1 MSKRDF
7 YQTLGVSRSS
17 TADEIKKA
25 YRKLAMQYHPD
36 KNPNN
41 KKAED
46 KFKEI
51 SEAYETLS
59 DDDKRKTYDQF
70 GHAGAG
76 GNPFG
81 GAGGFGAGGFS
92 GHQNRGGFGGGGAGA
107 DPFQDIFGD
116 VFGDIFNQSGGR
128 AGPRAGANAYRNQAQ
143 KGSDLKYSLAI
154 TFEEA
159 AVGCEKTISF
169 MRQLGSKE
177 DNTRLAV
184 TVPAG
189 VKEGQRLK
197 LAGEGDRPSSGPAGD
212 LYVVIDL
219 QEHLLFRRED
229 NDVIL
234 DLPITY
240 TDAILGTSMEI
251 PTLFGKAE
259 IKIPAGTH
267 SGQNF
272 RLKSKGFP
280 RIGATGSG
288 DMLVRVI
295 VDTPLKTN
303 SRQKELLEELQ
314 RYKDETPLVKSFS
327 EKMQSLLRNR
337 K

>member
-59 DDDKRKTYDQF
+59 DDEKRKTYDQF

-81 GAGGFGAGGFS
+81 AGGFGAGGFS
-92 GHQNRGGFGGGGAGA
+92 GRQSRGGAPGG

-116 VFGDIFNQSGGR
+116 VFGDIFNQSGGAR
-128 AGPRAGANAYRNQAQ
+128 GGPRPGANTYTRGGPQ
-143 KGSDLKYSLAI
+143 KGSDLKYSLSI

-159 AVGCEKTISF
+159 AIGCEKTISF
-169 MRQLGSKE
+169 MRQVGSKE
-177 DNTRLAV
+177 ENTRLAV

-212 LYVVIDL
+212 LYVVVDL

-314 RYKDETPLVKSFS
+314 RYKEETPLVKSFS
-327 EKMQSLLRNR
+327 EKMQSLLRTR

>member
-7 YQTLGVSRSS
+7 YQIIGVSRSA

-46 KFKEI
+46 KFKEL

-59 DDDKRKTYDQF
+59 DDEKRKTYDQF

-76 GNPFG
+76 GNPF
-81 GAGGFGAGGFS
+81 AGAGGFS
-92 GHQNRGGFGGGGAGA
+92 GRQSRGGGAGPGA

-116 VFGDIFNQSGGR
+116 VFGDIFNQPGGGR
-128 AGPRAGANAYRNQAQ
+128 TGARPGANAYRNQAQ
-143 KGSDLKYSLAI
+143 KGSDLKYSLTI

-159 AVGCEKTISF
+159 AVGTEKTISF
-169 MRQLGSKE
+169 MRQVGSKE
-177 DNTRLAV
+177 ENTRLAV

-197 LAGEGDRPSSGPAGD
+197 LAGEGDRPSSGSGGD
-212 LYVVIDL
+212 LYVVVDL
-219 QEHLLFRRED
+219 QEHVLFRRED

-234 DLPITY
+234 DLLPIA
-240 TDAILGTSMEI
+240 D
-251 PTLFGKAE
+251 
-259 IKIPAGTH
+259 
-267 SGQNF
+267 
-272 RLKSKGFP
+272 
-280 RIGATGSG
+280 
-288 DMLVRVI
+288 
-295 VDTPLKTN
+295 
-303 SRQKELLEELQ
+303 
-314 RYKDETPLVKSFS
+314 
-327 EKMQSLLRNR
+327 
-337 K
+337 

>member
-1 MSKRDF
+1 MSKKDY
-7 YQTLGVSRSS
+7 YQLLGVSRSAS
-17 TADEIKKA
+17 ADEIKKA

-41 KKAED
+41 KKAEER
-46 KFKEI
+46 FKEI
-51 SEAYETLS
+51 SEANEVLS
-59 DDDKRKTYDQF
+59 DEQKRQSYDQF
-70 GHAGAG
+70 GHAGAQ

-81 GAGGFGAGGFS
+81 GAGGFGAGAG
-92 GHQNRGGFGGGGAGA
+92 GARGGRSNDFN
-107 DPFQDIFGD
+107 DIFGD
-116 VFGDIFNQSGGR
+116 VFGDIFNQTRGNPRGG
-128 AGPRAGANAYRNQAQ
+128 GFGAGAARNPN
-143 KGSDLKYSLAI
+143 KGTDLKYTLSI

-159 AVGCEKTISF
+159 AVGAEKVISF
-169 MRQLGSKE
+169 VRQAGSKE
-177 DNTRLAV
+177 ENARLSV

-197 LAGEGDRPSSGPAGD
+197 LSGEGDKPSSNNAGD
-212 LYVVIDL
+212 LYVIIDL
-219 QEHLLFRRED
+219 QEHLLFKREE

-234 DLPITY
+234 DLPVSY
-240 TDAILGTSMEI
+240 TDAILGKTLEI

-280 RIGATGSG
+280 KIGSTGSG
-288 DMLVRVI
+288 DMLVRVT
-295 VDTPLKTN
+295 VDTPSKTN
-303 SRQKELLEELQ
+303 LRQKELLEELS
-314 RYKDETPLVKSFS
+314 RYNEETPLVKSYN
-327 EKMQSLLRNR
+327 EKMQSLLRIR

>member
-1 MSKRDF
+1 MSKKDY
-7 YQTLGVSRSS
+7 YQLLGVARS
-17 TADEIKKA
+17 ANGDEIKKA

-51 SEAYETLS
+51 SEAYEVLS
-59 DDDKRKTYDQF
+59 DDTKRQNYDQF
-70 GHAGAG
+70 GHAGAQ

-81 GAGGFGAGGFS
+81 GGFGAGA
-92 GHQNRGGFGGGGAGA
+92 GGFGGGFGGARGGRSN
-107 DPFQDIFGD
+107 DFNDIFGD
-116 VFGDIFNQSGGR
+116 VFGDIFNQTRGNPRGG
-128 AGPRAGANAYRNQAQ
+128 GFGTNTGRNPN
-143 KGSDLKYSLAI
+143 KGSDLKYTLTI
-154 TFEEA
+154 TLEEA
-159 AVGCEKTISF
+159 AVGIEKVISF
-169 MRQLGSKE
+169 VRQSGSKE
-177 DNTRLAV
+177 ENARLAV

-197 LAGEGDRPSSGPAGD
+197 LSGEGDKPSSNGAGD
-212 LYVVIDL
+212 LYVIIDL
-219 QEHLLFRRED
+219 QEHLLFKREE

-234 DLPITY
+234 DLPVSY
-240 TDAILGTSMEI
+240 TDAILGKTLEI

-280 RIGATGSG
+280 KIGSTGSG
-288 DMLVRVI
+288 DMLVRVT
-295 VDTPLKTN
+295 VDTPAKTN
-303 SRQKELLEELQ
+303 LRQKELLEELS
-314 RYKDETPLVKSFS
+314 RYNEETPLVKSYN
-327 EKMQSLLRNR
+327 EKMQTLIRNR

>member
-1 MSKRDF
+1 MSKKDY
-7 YQTLGVSRSS
+7 YQLLGVARS
-17 TADEIKKA
+17 ANGDEIKKA

-41 KKAED
+41 KKAEE

-51 SEAYETLS
+51 SEAYEVLS
-59 DDDKRKTYDQF
+59 DETKRQNYDQF
-70 GHAGAG
+70 GHAGAQ

-81 GAGGFGAGGFS
+81 GAGA
-92 GHQNRGGFGGGGAGA
+92 GGFGGGFGGARGGRNN
-107 DPFQDIFGD
+107 DFNDIFGD
-116 VFGDIFNQSGGR
+116 VFGDIFNQTRGNSR
-128 AGPRAGANAYRNQAQ
+128 AGGGFGAGQGRNPN
-143 KGSDLKYSLAI
+143 KGSDLKYTLAI

-159 AVGCEKTISF
+159 AVGTEKVISF
-169 MRQLGSKE
+169 ARQAGSKE
-177 DNTRLAV
+177 ENARLAV

-197 LAGEGDRPSSGPAGD
+197 LSGEGDKPSSNGAGD
-212 LYVVIDL
+212 LYVIIDL
-219 QEHLLFRRED
+219 QEHLLFKREE

-234 DLPITY
+234 ELPVSY
-240 TDAILGTSMEI
+240 TDAILGKTLEI

-280 RIGATGSG
+280 KIGSTGSG
-288 DMLVRVI
+288 DMLVKVT
-295 VDTPLKTN
+295 VDTPSKTN
-303 SRQKELLEELQ
+303 SRQKELLEELS
-314 RYKDETPLVKSFS
+314 RYNEETPLVKSYH
-327 EKMQSLLRNR
+327 EKMQTLLRTR

>member
-1 MSKRDF
+1 MSKKDY
-7 YQTLGVSRSS
+7 YQLLGVSRSAN
-17 TADEIKKA
+17 ADEIKKA

-41 KKAED
+41 KKAEE

-51 SEAYETLS
+51 SEAYEILS
-59 DDDKRKTYDQF
+59 DETKRQSYDQF
-70 GHAGAG
+70 GHAGAQ

-81 GAGGFGAGGFS
+81 AGAGGFG
-92 GHQNRGGFGGGGAGA
+92 GGFGGSRGGPRGN
-107 DPFQDIFGD
+107 DFNDIFGD
-116 VFGDIFNQSGGR
+116 VFGDIFNQTRGNSR
-128 AGPRAGANAYRNQAQ
+128 AGGGFGAGAGRSPN
-143 KGSDLKYSLAI
+143 KGSDLKYTLTI
-154 TFEEA
+154 TLEEA
-159 AVGCEKTISF
+159 AVGTEKVISF
-169 MRQLGSKE
+169 NRQAGSKE
-177 DNTRLAV
+177 ENARLAV

-197 LAGEGDRPSSGPAGD
+197 LSGEGDKPSSNNAGD
-212 LYVVIDL
+212 LYVIIDL
-219 QEHLLFRRED
+219 QEHLLFKREE

-234 DLPITY
+234 DLPVSY
-240 TDAILGTSMEI
+240 TDAILGKTIEI

-280 RIGATGSG
+280 KIGSTGSG
-288 DMLVRVI
+288 DMLVRVT
-295 VDTPLKTN
+295 VDTPAKTN
-303 SRQKELLEELQ
+303 SRQKELLEELS
-314 RYKDETPLVKSFS
+314 RYNEETPLVKSYS
-327 EKMQSLLRNR
+327 EKMQTLLRNR

>member
-1 MSKRDF
+1 MSKRDY
-7 YQTLGVSRSS
+7 YQVLGVSR
-17 TADEIKKA
+17 TATPEEIKKS

-41 KKAED
+41 KKAEE
-46 KFKEI
+46 KFKEL
-51 SEAYETLS
+51 SEAYEVLS
-59 DDDKRKTYDQF
+59 DEQKKQNYDQF
-70 GHAGAG
+70 GHAGAN

-81 GAGGFGAGGFS
+81 
-92 GHQNRGGFGGGGAGA
+92 NGGFGGGFGSRNSRGPGSAGNA

-116 VFGDIFNQSGGR
+116 VFGDIFNQSQR
-128 AGPRAGANAYRNQAQ
+128 ARGSSARGPQ
-143 KGSDLKYSLAI
+143 KGSDLKYTLSISL
-154 TFEEA
+154 EEA

-169 MRQLGSKE
+169 IRQVGSKE
-177 DNTRLAV
+177 ENARLSV

-189 VKEGQRLK
+189 VKQGQRLK
-197 LAGEGDRPSSGPAGD
+197 LAGEGDKPSMGGAGD
-212 LYVVIDL
+212 LYVVLEL
-219 QEHLLFRRED
+219 QEHLLFRREE
-229 NDVIL
+229 NDVVL

-240 TDAILGTSMEI
+240 TDAILGTTAEI

-259 IKIPAGTH
+259 IKIPPGTH

-280 RIGATGSG
+280 RLGATGSG

-303 SRQKELLEELQ
+303 TRQKELLEELS
-314 RYKDETPLVKSFS
+314 RYKEETPLVKSYS
-327 EKMQSLLRNR
+327 DKLQNLLRNR

>member
-7 YQTLGVSRSS
+7 YQTLGVSRSA

-51 SEAYETLS
+51 SEAYATLS

-70 GHAGAG
+70 GHAGAS
-76 GNPFG
+76 GNPF
-81 GAGGFGAGGFS
+81 AGAGGFS
-92 GHQNRGGFGGGGAGA
+92 GRQSRGGFGGGGTGA

-116 VFGDIFNQSGGR
+116 VFSDIFNQTGGR

-143 KGSDLKYSLAI
+143 KGSDLKYSMSI

-197 LAGEGDRPSSGPAGD
+197 LAGEGDRPSNGPAGD
-212 LYVVIDL
+212 LYVVVDL

-303 SRQKELLEELQ
+303 SRQKEILEELQ
-314 RYKDETPLVKSFS
+314 RYKE
-327 EKMQSLLRNR
+327 
-337 K
+337 